1 MSINFER
8 QQRKFLPYPLLFLAA
23 EAAVGAKN
31 DGVLLTQPPDAVVV
45 DVVLGEEAPAA
56 AVEEVE
62 PDGVDFVED
71 IEATERKESEVLL
84 RSLNN
89 PVEVLPRPLPPPPP
103 PAEGMST
110 LLPPDMRAL
119 LEAAAD
125 MREEESMPL

>member
-1 MSINFER
+1 M
-8 QQRKFLPYPLLFLAA
+8 
-23 EAAVGAKN
+23 GAKN
-31 DGVLLTQPPDAVVV
+31 DGVLLTPPPDAVVV

-89 PVEVLPRPLPPPPP
+89 PVEVLPGPLPPPPP
-103 PAEGMST
+103 PEVKLPLPL
-110 LLPPDMRAL
+110 LLPAESEVL
-119 LEAAAD
+119 LRSRLRRD
-125 MREEESMPL
+125 

>member
-1 MSINFER
+1 MKDNKK
-8 QQRKFLPYPLLFLAA
+8 KFLPYPLLFLAA

-31 DGVLLTQPPDAVVV
+31 DGVLLTPPPDAVVV

-89 PVEVLPRPLPPPPP
+89 PVEVLPGPLPPPPP
-103 PAEGMST
+103 PEVKLPLPL
-110 LLPPDMRAL
+110 LLPAESEVL
-119 LEAAAD
+119 LRSRLRRD
-125 MREEESMPL
+125 